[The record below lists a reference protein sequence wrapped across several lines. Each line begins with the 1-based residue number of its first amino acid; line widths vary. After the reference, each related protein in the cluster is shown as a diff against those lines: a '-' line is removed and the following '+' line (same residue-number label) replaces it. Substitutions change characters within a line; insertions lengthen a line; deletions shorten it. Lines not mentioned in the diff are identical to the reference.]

1 MTTTVEIT
9 QASLLPYPMATLAAH
24 VHAHGPLPEHSGRQI
39 RSLTAASGL
48 TGHGG
53 AGFPTYRKFDA
64 VASGVNAVV
73 IANAAEGEPL
83 SRKDRTLLTHAPH
96 LVLDG
101 LTLAARAVGADTV
114 HIYVPAASADIV
126 RAALAERPGHRVT
139 VTIAPETFVAGEE
152 SAVVAAIAGNRP
164 IPTTKGV
171 RITERGLRGRPTLV
185 QNIETLA
192 HLALIA
198 RHGPQWYRS
207 RGTEAEPGTFLAS
220 ISGPLHRPGVYEAPY
235 GITLGGLLEHAG
247 GSTRSLQAVLVGGY
261 HGAWIPPDPTIEISR
276 AGLARF
282 GATPGAGVIM
292 ALPTGE
298 CGLLASAG
306 IVSYLAGSSA
316 GQCGPC
322 ANGLPRIDDTF
333 AALAHRTRRPD
344 LVAELK
350 RLSRLV
356 TGRGACKHPDGT
368 ARLVRSSLRCFAAE
382 ASAHLAGWC
391 TANTTDG
398 RRTL

>member
-1 MTTTVEIT
+1 
-9 QASLLPYPMATLAAH
+9 MATLAAH
-24 VHAHGPLPEHSGRQI
+24 LHAHGPLPEHSGREI
-39 RSLTAASGL
+39 RALTAASGL

-53 AGFPTYRKFDA
+53 AGFPTYRKFEA
-64 VASGVNAVV
+64 VAGSVSSRAAAVV
-73 IANAAEGEPL
+73 IANAAEGEPF

-101 LTLAARAVGADTV
+101 LALAARAVGADTL
-114 HIYVPAASADIV
+114 HIYVPAASAHIV
-126 RAALAERPGHRVT
+126 HAALAERPGHRVT

-152 SAVVAAIAGNRP
+152 SAVVAAVAGKRP

-207 RGTEAEPGTFLAS
+207 RGTEREPGTFLAS
-220 ISGPLHRPGVYEAPY
+220 ISGPLHRPGVYEVPY
-235 GITLGGLLEHAG
+235 GISLGGLLDAAG
-247 GSTRSLQAVLVGGY
+247 RNTRPLQAVLVGGY

-282 GATPGAGVIM
+282 GAAPGAGVIM
-292 ALPTGE
+292 PLPAGE
-298 CGLLASAG
+298 CGLLATAQ

-322 ANGLPRIDDTF
+322 ANGLPRINDTF
-333 AALAHRTRRPD
+333 TALAGRTPRPD
-344 LVAELK
+344 VVDELE

-368 ARLVRSSLRCFAAE
+368 ARLVRSSLHRFGVPVKLLPYARQAVTACPR
-382 ASAHLAGWC
+382 LALSL
-391 TANTTDG
+391 
-398 RRTL
+398 R